1 MAKKLDPTVAETVM
15 LKANLK
21 PLETYVSA
29 HAKWKCEC
37 LVCGSI
43 VSPTYATVQSR
54 GAGCKTCRYKKIR
67 EHHVFTMEEVIK
79 VVEQRGGRVISKEYK
94 NSDTSMDFECSK
106 GHQFS
111 NRFSHIKS
119 RGQWC
124 PTCNKGSK
132 SEEIARTTF
141 EQLFNYPFL
150 KTRPK
155 WLKNIRGYQ
164 MEIDGFC
171 KELMIGFEYQGIQ
184 HFSKQI
190 YGGNLDQR
198 IADDIHKADLC
209 KENNVHLFILT
220 HEMSY
225 EDFPKEIAKQAISFG
240 LDMPKGWESMEIN
253 IFKAYIREDR
263 IEELREILGKRLI
276 EVLSP
281 KYLGSNEYVELR
293 CLKCR
298 HTWKAKGNAFFN
310 SRKTA
315 GCDKCARR
323 RAGVLN
329 KLSLADLSE
338 FAKSNGGEV
347 LSEEYVKRNHWYIW
361 RCIEGH
367 EFEGNFNN
375 MVFRKQFCSVCE
387 GHKERKRKNV

>member
-1 MAKKLDPTVAETVM
+1 M
-15 LKANLK
+15 LKANLR

-29 HAKWKCEC
+29 HTKWKCEC
-37 LVCGSI
+37 MVCGSI
-43 VSPTYATVQSR
+43 VTPTYATVQSR

-67 EHHVFTMEEVIK
+67 KHHVFNMEDVTK
-79 VVEQRGGRVISKEYK
+79 VVEQRGGKVLSKEYT
-94 NSDTSMDFECSK
+94 NSDTPMDFECSK

-141 EQLFNYPFL
+141 EQLFGYRFP
-150 KTRPK
+150 KVRPK
-155 WLKNIRGYQ
+155 WLKNARGFQ

-171 KELMIGFEYQGIQ
+171 EELSIGFEYQGIQ

-198 IADDIHKADLC
+198 IEDDIRKADLC
-209 KENNVHLFILT
+209 KENSVFLFVLT
-220 HEMSY
+220 HAMNY
-225 EDFPKEIAKQAISFG
+225 EDFPTEIANQASHFG
-240 LDMPKGWESMEIN
+240 IKMPEHWRDIQVN
-253 IFKAYIREDR
+253 IFEAYIREDR
-263 IEELREILGKRLI
+263 IEELRQILSKRLI

-293 CLKCR
+293 CLKCKNI
-298 HTWKAKGNAFFN
+298 WKAKGSAFFN

-323 RAGVLN
+323 RSGLLQ
-329 KLSLADLSE
+329 KLSLEDLRDY
-338 FAKSNGGEV
+338 ATANGGKLISTKYE
-347 LSEEYVKRNHWYIW
+347 KKNHWYKW
-361 RCIEGH
+361 RCKLGH
-367 EFEGNFNN
+367 DFEGNFNN
-375 MVFRKQFCSVCE
+375 MEFRKQFCPVCE
-387 GHKERKRKNV
+387 NRQIRKRKK